1 VVFFLYSVFSHISL
15 LILAR
20 VPTAGRNFEYLSG
33 EDPVLGAILVDPIV
47 RGIQENGLIATA
59 KHFINNEIEDHRML
73 VSANVDERTQFEL
86 YYPPFESAINAG
98 VLSVMCS
105 YNRINDVYACQN
117 NDTLTHL
124 RTDMGFQGYV
134 VSDWTAVKSTAKS
147 LKATMDQEMPLGLFY
162 SELALQ
168 KQLDEEKI
176 TQQDIDNSVTHILYA
191 LYASGQF
198 DEQKVAGDPMA
209 NVTSEAHN
217 QLARE
222 TAAKSIVL
230 LKNDAGLLPINENT
244 ISAGKGCIA
253 VFGDDKTIAGGG
265 EKKYCV
271 PLQLI
276 ENKIIPSFF
285 SFIKK

>member
-1 VVFFLYSVFSHISL
+1 
-15 LILAR
+15 
-20 VPTAGRNFEYLSG
+20 
-33 EDPVLGAILVDPIV
+33 
-47 RGIQENGLIATA
+47 
-59 KHFINNEIEDHRML
+59 ML
-73 VSANVDERTQFEL
+73 VSSNVDERTQFEL

-117 NDTLTHL
+117 NDTLAHL

-162 SELALQ
+162 SDLALQ

-198 DEQKVAGDPMA
+198 DEPKVAAGDPMA

-244 ISAGKGCIA
+244 ISSGKGCIA

-265 EKKYCV
+265 EKKILCS
-271 PLQLI
+271 
-276 ENKIIPSFF
+276 PSVN
-285 SFIKK
+285 